1 MTSEVPLAPGP
12 SFTINVVAF
21 SLAIPPLPLSSPPPL
36 SLPLPLS
43 SPPPLSLPL
52 CLDPNVEVLYISPV
66 PVEDEIQEYYGSL
79 LAMGQGGEGA
89 MERVHF
95 VTPERAGAF
104 SRHRMALSSVLL
116 YSPMTVERI
125 RHLTAGRDAY
135 IMPGVVSRDD
145 LAVADELGGWL
156 LQSLHLSSDFGV
168 SNDCC
173 KEMKYDTTVSF
184 DHLSVSLSVCS
195 LLLQGYLFLVQSQ
208 R

>member
-1 MTSEVPLAPGP
+1 M
-12 SFTINVVAF
+12 
-21 SLAIPPLPLSSPPPL
+21 
-36 SLPLPLS
+36 
-43 SPPPLSLPL
+43 
-52 CLDPNVEVLYISPV
+52 EVLYISPV
-66 PVEDEIQEYYGSL
+66 PVEGEVQEYYGSL

-95 VTPERAGAF
+95 VTPERAGTF

-125 RHLTAGRDAY
+125 KHLTAGRDAY

-156 LQSLHLSSDFGV
+156 LQSLRLSSDFGV
-168 SNDCC
+168 SNDCS
-173 KEMKYDTTVSF
+173 KEMKYDTTVFF

-195 LLLQGYLFLVQSQ
+195 LLLQGCLFLVQSQ